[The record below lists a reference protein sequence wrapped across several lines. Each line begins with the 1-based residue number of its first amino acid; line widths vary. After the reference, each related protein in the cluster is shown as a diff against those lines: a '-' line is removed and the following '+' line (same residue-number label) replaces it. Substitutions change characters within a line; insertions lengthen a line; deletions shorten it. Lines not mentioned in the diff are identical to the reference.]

1 MVDFAEVW
9 CCDTEFAIR
18 DDGRPDVACL
28 VAIEAKSGR
37 AIRLGQSALRRL
49 PAAPFDTGPQALFVS
64 YSAPAELGCFL
75 QLGWPFPLNILDLYV
90 EYRCVRNIGDGKG
103 KRGLIDALM
112 HYGLAHLDPDVKAGM
127 RQLAMR
133 GGPWTVQEE
142 GELLDYCESD
152 VRALLALL
160 PAMAPDM
167 RHISIEEALF
177 RGRYM
182 AAVARINRFGI
193 PIDRQ
198 RYQAVRENREAI
210 IRSTVTTAE
219 AAGSYG
225 VYDGTHFRMERFREW
240 VEKHGIRWPMTPS
253 GERLSTSDETF
264 RDMAALHPEV
274 APLRECRRTLE
285 VLNSFALDL
294 GSDDRARYFLGPFGS
309 ITGRNIP
316 KAAQFVFSMPKW
328 LRCLIR
334 APESHGVAY
343 IDWSAQEYAI
353 AAALSGDEKMIEA
366 YRSGDPY
373 IAFAIDAGFAP
384 PDATKHSHPR
394 VRGMCKVCVLG
405 IGYGQGAQGLA
416 QQAGISLSRAEALL
430 RGHRAAYPMFYTWR
444 QRQVNGLAR
453 AGEYRALLGWRWST
467 EKARN
472 PRTVMNFPMQANGA
486 EMMRVAAIAATEAGI
501 EVCAPVHD
509 AFLVCA
515 PSGRLEADI
524 ARTQEIMRAA
534 AEQLLGFAIRA
545 DCEIK
550 AHFPEHFVPKES
562 EAIDNWQAVCRE
574 LTKLGCAAD

>member
-1 MVDFAEVW
+1 MVNFAEVW
-9 CCDTEFAIR
+9 GCDTEFAIR

-37 AIRLGQSALRRL
+37 TISLGQSALRRL
-49 PAAPFDTGPQALFVS
+49 SAAPFDTGPQALFVS

-75 QLGWPFPLNILDLYV
+75 ELGWRFPRNILDLYV
-90 EYRCVRNIGDGKG
+90 EYRCVRNVGDGKG
-103 KRGLIDALM
+103 RRGLIDALM
-112 HYGLAHLDPDVKAGM
+112 HYGLAHLDPDVKADM

-133 GGPWTVQEE
+133 GGPWTAQEQ
-142 GELLDYCESD
+142 GDLLDYCEGD

-160 PAMAPDM
+160 PAMTPDM
-167 RHISIEEALF
+167 KNISPVEALF

-182 AAVARINRFGI
+182 AAVARINRAGI
-193 PIDRQ
+193 PIDRG
-198 RYQAVRENREAI
+198 RYEAIRKNREAI
-210 IRSTVTTAE
+210 IQATVTAAE
-219 AAGSYG
+219 AIGNYG
-225 VYDGTHFRMERFREW
+225 VYDGIHFRMERFRTW
-240 VEKHGIRWPMTPS
+240 IEKRGINWPLTPS

-316 KAAQFVFSMPKW
+316 KASQFLFSMPKW

-334 APESHGVAY
+334 APEGHGVAY

-353 AAALSGDEKMIEA
+353 AAALSGDQRMIQA
-366 YRSGDPY
+366 YQSGDPY

-384 PDATKHSHPR
+384 PGATKHSHPG
-394 VRGMCKVCVLG
+394 VRAMCKICVLG

-416 QQAGISLSRAEALL
+416 HQAGISLHRAEVLL
-430 RGHRAAYPMFYTWR
+430 RGHRAAYPVFYTWR

-453 AGEYRALLGWRWST
+453 AAEYRTLLGWRWST
-467 EKARN
+467 QKARN
-472 PRTVMNFPMQANGA
+472 PRTVMNFPAQANGA

-501 EVCAPVHD
+501 EVCAPIHD

-515 PSGRLEADI
+515 RSDRLEADI
-524 ARTQEIMRAA
+524 DRMQAIMRAA
-534 AEQLLGFAIRA
+534 AEQLLGFPIRA

-550 AHFPEHFVPKES
+550 AHFPDHFTPKEP
-562 EAIDNWQAVCRE
+562 EAIGNWQAVCRE
-574 LTKLGCAAD
+574 LTKLGCVAA